1 MFRFRS
7 RSQKENQVKTRTVM
21 LYGTNLV
28 ISSIGATLKSTPELH
43 VKQIEGSF
51 PSNLNN
57 LGGDPPDVI
66 LFDLAGAQPEY
77 TIPLL
82 RSHPRIMLIGVD
94 LANNRMLVLS
104 GEQSRLLTTED
115 LLRVMKADD
124 SQKGS
129 QRGTY

>member
-28 ISSIGATLKSTPELH
+28 ISSIVATLKSTPELH

-66 LFDLAGAQPEY
+66 LFDLVRGQPHFA
-77 TIPLL
+77 ISLL
-82 RSHPRIMLIGVD
+82 RNHPGIILIGID
-94 LANNRMLVLS
+94 LASNKMLVLS
-104 GEQSRLLTTED
+104 GKQSRLLTAED
-115 LLRVMKADD
+115 LVQVMKGDD
-124 SQKGS
+124 SP
-129 QRGTY
+129 RGHQS